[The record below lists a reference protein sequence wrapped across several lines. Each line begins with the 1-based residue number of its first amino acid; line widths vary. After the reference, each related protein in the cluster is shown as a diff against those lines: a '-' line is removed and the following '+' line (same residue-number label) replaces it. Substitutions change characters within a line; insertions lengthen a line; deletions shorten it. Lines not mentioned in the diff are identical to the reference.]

1 MWRGA
6 PPTVRDSITVSM
18 PPVAAPDALTSAPK
32 PGTPVPPGSTYGL
45 TVGVMIDLS
54 TQFSSLYVG
63 CCRCVLLSSSV
74 GLTQAL
80 YNLTIIEVVNR
91 DVVDNMPNNEDF
103 MSLVQLHERAWGNE
117 RYAGRPTL
125 KDILDAP
132 VVTIWRPLKEDKQKR
147 FTIKLHKSTEDV
159 EQHMTKLLFRAHIK
173 LPEERLVRVFVNHKQ
188 VVVKAVRILFQEL
201 PTD

>member
-1 MWRGA
+1 
-6 PPTVRDSITVSM
+6 
-18 PPVAAPDALTSAPK
+18 
-32 PGTPVPPGSTYGL
+32 
-45 TVGVMIDLS
+45 
-54 TQFSSLYVG
+54 
-63 CCRCVLLSSSV
+63 
-74 GLTQAL
+74 
-80 YNLTIIEVVNR
+80 
-91 DVVDNMPNNEDF
+91 MPNNEDF